1 MPTAQPVPGGNYSTG
16 TVGSLTETGFSLST
30 SADSPASKFMLGP
43 DTVFTDSAGRI
54 MPRESFNSETP
65 VTVYYTL
72 SGTGR
77 MATRVVAKEAPPV
90 FSAGTITEV
99 SPGVLVIELP
109 GSSPTPA
116 RYVDNKTTNYVDQNG
131 KAVRP
136 EMIKPGTPAK
146 VYYTKV
152 GDTLVASKVEVVS
165 KDEAPGLPKPPLPE
179 DPTSTT
185 TTTTIKR
192 EVKP

>member
-1 MPTAQPVPGGNYSTG
+1 
-16 TVGSLTETGFSLST
+16 
-30 SADSPASKFMLGP
+30 MLGP

-65 VTVYYTL
+65 ATVYYTL
-72 SGTGR
+72 SGTGM
-77 MATRVVAKEAPPV
+77 MATRVVAKDAPPV
-90 FSAGTITEV
+90 FSAGTLTEV
-99 SPGVLVIELP
+99 SPGILVIELP

-131 KAVRP
+131 KPVKP
-136 EMIKPGTPAK
+136 EMIKAGTPVK

-179 DPTSTT
+179 DPSTTTT